1 MRAVLSIVLFSFG
14 VNAIAQTAPLIRFG
28 RGFAAEEQ
36 VWLMSAR
43 PDLTPN
49 QGKRYQLKQILFQ
62 ANPERFQ
69 AYLAGELDAGTAPG
83 LAVIFA
89 RAQGM
94 DMKIV
99 ANVCLEAGGN
109 YFATTYMVKDD
120 GPIKSIKDLKGGTV
134 GVVGIKTATDLWARA
149 GLINAGLV
157 PDKDTKVV
165 PMAFPV
171 IGDAVRTGKVSAG
184 TFVEPFYSAEMAKGD
199 KYFTTTYMV
208 KDDGPIK
215 SVKDL
220 KGGTIGVVGIKTAT
234 DLWARAGLINAGLVP
249 DKDTK
254 VVPMAFPVI
263 GDAVRTGKVA
273 AGTFVEPF
281 YSSEMAKG
289 GLRKLF
295 TAVDAVGYEHELLD
309 IFFGEKFLKAH
320 PEAVRAFLADYVAVT
335 KYYLA
340 NTEQAKRDLH
350 KAGFVRTPI
359 EIYLK
364 NADWKRDAN
373 ARVDV
378 ESLKKLS
385 TFMHEKLQWLDKPVN
400 VDGMVDQSYLPR

>member
-1 MRAVLSIVLFSFG
+1 VTRILVSILGLVFLG
-14 VNAIAQTAPLIRFG
+14 NAFAAGPLIRFG

-49 QGKRYQLKQILFQ
+49 QGKRYELKQILFQ

-99 ANVCLEAGGN
+99 ASVCLEAGGN

-120 GPIKSIKDLKGGTV
+120 GPIKSIKDLKGGTI

-184 TFVEPFYSAEMAKGD
+184 TFVEPFYSAEMAKG
-199 KYFTTTYMV
+199 
-208 KDDGPIK
+208 
-215 SVKDL
+215 
-220 KGGTIGVVGIKTAT
+220 
-234 DLWARAGLINAGLVP
+234 
-249 DKDTK
+249 
-254 VVPMAFPVI
+254 
-263 GDAVRTGKVA
+263 
-273 AGTFVEPF
+273 
-281 YSSEMAKG
+281 

-295 TAVDAVGYEHELLD
+295 TAVEAVGYEHELLD
-309 IFFGEKFLKAH
+309 IFFGEKFLKSN
-320 PEAVRAFLADYVAVT
+320 PDAVRAFLEDYVAVT
-335 KYYLA
+335 RYYLA
-340 NTEQAKRDLH
+340 NMEQAKRDLH

-359 EIYLK
+359 DIYLK
-364 NADWKRDAN
+364 NADWKRAPD
-373 ARVDV
+373 ARVNVD
-378 ESLKKLS
+378 SLKKLS
-385 TFMHEKLQWLDKPVN
+385 TFMLDKLQWLEKPVN
-400 VDGMVDQSYLPR
+400 VDGMVDQSFLPR

>member
-1 MRAVLSIVLFSFG
+1 VTRIFLSVLGLVFLGSAL
-14 VNAIAQTAPLIRFG
+14 AQTGPLIRFG

-69 AYLAGELDAGTAPG
+69 AFLAGELDAGTAPG

-99 ANVCLEAGGN
+99 ASVCMEAAGKQ
-109 YFATTYMVKDD
+109 YF
-120 GPIKSIKDLKGGTV
+120 S
-134 GVVGIKTATDLWARA
+134 
-149 GLINAGLV
+149 
-157 PDKDTKVV
+157 
-165 PMAFPV
+165 
-171 IGDAVRTGKVSAG
+171 
-184 TFVEPFYSAEMAKGD
+184 
-199 KYFTTTYMV
+199 TTYMV

-263 GDAVRTGKVA
+263 GDAVRTGKVS

-281 YSSEMAKG
+281 YSAEMAKG

-295 TAVDAVGYEHELLD
+295 TAVEAVGYEHELLD
-309 IFFGEKFLKAH
+309 IFFGEKFLKAN
-320 PEAVRAFLADYVAVT
+320 PDAVRAFLADYVAVT

-340 NTEQAKRDLH
+340 NMEQAKTDLH
-350 KAGFVRTPI
+350 KAGFVRTPLPL
-359 EIYLK
+359 YLK
-364 NADWKRDAN
+364 TSDWKRDPD
-373 ARVDV
+373 ARVNV

-385 TFMHEKLQWLDKPVN
+385 SFMLEKLQWLEKPVN
-400 VDGMVDQSYLPR
+400 VDSMVDLGYLPR

>member
-1 MRAVLSIVLFSFG
+1 VKAVLSVVLFFLT
-14 VNAIAQTAPLIRFG
+14 VDAFAQTPPLIRFG

-36 VWLMSAR
+36 VWLMSVR

-83 LAVIFA
+83 MAIIPA

-94 DMKIV
+94 DIKIV
-99 ANVCLEAGGN
+99 ANVCLEAAGKQ
-109 YFATTYMVKDD
+109 YFTTQYMVKDD
-120 GPIKSIKDLKGGTV
+120 SPIKSVKDLKGGTIA
-134 GVVGIKTATDLWARA
+134 VVGIRTATDLWARA

-157 PDKDTKVV
+157 PDRDTKVV

-184 TFVEPFYSAEMAKGD
+184 TFVEPFYSAEMAKG
-199 KYFTTTYMV
+199 
-208 KDDGPIK
+208 
-215 SVKDL
+215 
-220 KGGTIGVVGIKTAT
+220 
-234 DLWARAGLINAGLVP
+234 
-249 DKDTK
+249 
-254 VVPMAFPVI
+254 
-263 GDAVRTGKVA
+263 
-273 AGTFVEPF
+273 
-281 YSSEMAKG
+281 

-295 TAVDAVGYEHELLD
+295 TATEAVGYDHELLS

-320 PEAVRAFLADYVAVT
+320 PDAVRAFLADYVAVT

-340 NTEQAKRDLH
+340 NMEQAKRDLH

-359 EIYLK
+359 DIYLK
-364 NADWKRDAN
+364 NADWKRDPD

-385 TFMHEKLQWLDKPVN
+385 AFMLDKLQWLEKPVN

>member
-1 MRAVLSIVLFSFG
+1 MARILVLLTGIFLLGNSLAAG
-14 VNAIAQTAPLIRFG
+14 PLIRLG

-49 QGKRYQLKQILFQ
+49 QGKRYELKQILFQ

-83 LAVIFA
+83 LAIIFG

-94 DMKIV
+94 DFKLV
-99 ANVCLEAGGN
+99 ASICLEA
-109 YFATTYMVKDD
+109 
-120 GPIKSIKDLKGGTV
+120 
-134 GVVGIKTATDLWARA
+134 A
-149 GLINAGLV
+149 G
-157 PDKDTKVV
+157 KQ
-165 PMAFPV
+165 
-171 IGDAVRTGKVSAG
+171 
-184 TFVEPFYSAEMAKGD
+184 
-199 KYFTTTYMV
+199 YFTTTYMV

-249 DKDTK
+249 DQDTK

-263 GDAVRTGKVA
+263 GDAVRTGKVS

-281 YSSEMAKG
+281 YSAEVAKG

-295 TAVDAVGYEHELLD
+295 TATEAVGYDHELLD
-309 IFFGEKFLKAH
+309 LFFSEKFLKAN
-320 PEAVRAFLADYVAVT
+320 PDAVRAFLADYVAVT

-340 NTEQAKRDLH
+340 NTAQAKADLH
-350 KAGFVRTPI
+350 KAGFVRTPL

-364 NADWKRDAN
+364 NSDWKRTPD

-378 ESLKKLS
+378 GSLEKLS
-385 TFMHEKLQWLDKPVN
+385 KFMLEKLQWLEKPVN
-400 VDGMVDQSYLPR
+400 VREMVDQSYLPTR

>member
-1 MRAVLSIVLFSFG
+1 VTRILLSILSLVFLG
-14 VNAIAQTAPLIRFG
+14 NAFAAGPLIRFG

-49 QGKRYQLKQILFQ
+49 QGKRYELKQILFQ

-99 ANVCLEAGGN
+99 ASVCLEAGGK

-184 TFVEPFYSAEMAKGD
+184 TFVEPFYSAEMAKG
-199 KYFTTTYMV
+199 
-208 KDDGPIK
+208 
-215 SVKDL
+215 
-220 KGGTIGVVGIKTAT
+220 
-234 DLWARAGLINAGLVP
+234 
-249 DKDTK
+249 
-254 VVPMAFPVI
+254 
-263 GDAVRTGKVA
+263 
-273 AGTFVEPF
+273 
-281 YSSEMAKG
+281 

-295 TAVDAVGYEHELLD
+295 TAVEAVGYEHELLD
-309 IFFGEKFLKAH
+309 IFFGEKFLKAN
-320 PEAVRAFLADYVAVT
+320 PDAVRAFLEDYVAVT
-335 KYYLA
+335 RYYLA

-359 EIYLK
+359 DIYLK
-364 NADWKRDAN
+364 NADWKRAPD
-373 ARVDV
+373 ARVNVD
-378 ESLKKLS
+378 SLKKLS
-385 TFMHEKLQWLDKPVN
+385 TFMLEKLQWLEKPVN
-400 VDGMVDQSYLPR
+400 VDSMVDQSFLPR

>member
-1 MRAVLSIVLFSFG
+1 VARMLVSILLLGAIS
-14 VNAIAQTAPLIRFG
+14 NAGAAEPPLIRLG

-69 AYLAGELDAGTAPG
+69 AFLAGELDAGTAPG

-89 RAQGM
+89 RAQGV

-99 ANVCLEAGGN
+99 ASVCLEAAGKQW
-109 YFATTYMVKDD
+109 FSTTYMVKDD
-120 GPIKSIKDLKGGTV
+120 GPVKTVKDLKGGTI

-149 GLINAGLV
+149 GLLNAGLV

-184 TFVEPFYSAEMAKGD
+184 TFVEPFYSAE
-199 KYFTTTYMV
+199 V
-208 KDDGPIK
+208 
-215 SVKDL
+215 
-220 KGGTIGVVGIKTAT
+220 
-234 DLWARAGLINAGLVP
+234 
-249 DKDTK
+249 
-254 VVPMAFPVI
+254 
-263 GDAVRTGKVA
+263 
-273 AGTFVEPF
+273 
-281 YSSEMAKG
+281 AKG

-295 TAVDAVGYEHELLD
+295 TAVEAVGYDHELLD
-309 IFFGEKFLKAH
+309 IFFGEKFLKSH
-320 PEAVRAFLADYVAVT
+320 PDAVRAFLADYVAIT
-335 KYYLA
+335 KYYLE
-340 NTEQAKRDLH
+340 NTAQAKRDLH
-350 KAGFVRTPI
+350 KTGFVKTPLD
-359 EIYLK
+359 IYLK
-364 NADWKRDAN
+364 NADWKRDPN

-378 ESLKKLS
+378 ESLRKLS
-385 TFMHEKLQWLDKPVN
+385 SFMLEKLKWLEKPVN
-400 VDGMVDQSYLPR
+400 VDSMVDQSFLPR